1 MVKVVM
7 SANTC
12 WYLFNFRKNT
22 IRSLQKNGYHVV
34 VVAPEDDYTS
44 KLKEFGVEFHN
55 VSIDG
60 NGKNPLKDI
69 KTFFDFL
76 FFYKKNKISCAL
88 NFTPKNNIYSTLAAS
103 MFGVPV
109 INNIAGLGSM
119 FIEENIISKIARL
132 LYKISQPKA
141 SKIFFQNEEDRLLFL
156 NHKISS
162 AIMTEVLPGSGVDL
176 ERFKYIPTSNN
187 KKIKFLLIARLIY
200 EKGVTFYASAA
211 KELKS
216 KYGDHV
222 EFYLLGFIDEKNP
235 ASVSK
240 DVIEKWVTEGYI
252 NYLGTSDNVED
263 DIGHV
268 DCVVLPSF
276 YREGVPRVLL
286 EAAAMGKP
294 LITTD
299 NVGCRETITDGV
311 NGFLCQ
317 PRSTQSLLSVIDKMI
332 NLSHEQRLS
341 MGARSREL
349 VENKFDEKI
358 VIDKYIN
365 AIKELI

>member
-1 MVKVVM
+1 MVKILI

-12 WYLFNFRKNT
+12 WYLFNFRENT
-22 IRSLQKNGYHVV
+22 IRSLQENGYHVV
-34 VVAPEDDYTS
+34 VAAPEDDYAS
-44 KLKEFGVEFHN
+44 KLKRLGVEFHN
-55 VSIDG
+55 ITIDR

-69 KTFFDFL
+69 KTFFDF
-76 FFYKKNKISCAL
+76 FVFYKRNKISCAL

-119 FIEENIISKIARL
+119 FIEESIISKIAKL

-141 SKIFFQNEEDRLLFL
+141 GKIFFQNEEDRLLFL
-156 NHKISS
+156 KNKISS
-162 AIMTEVLPGSGVDL
+162 EFVTDVLPGSGVDL
-176 ERFKYIPTSNN
+176 ERFKHTPSQND
-187 KKIKFLLIARLIY
+187 KKIKFLLIARLIH
-200 EKGVTFYASAA
+200 EKGITYYANVA
-211 KELKS
+211 KELKDR
-216 KYGDHV
+216 YGDHV
-222 EFYLLGFIDEKNP
+222 VFYLLGFIDEKNP
-235 ASVSK
+235 ASISK
-240 DVIEKWVTEGYI
+240 DMVDKWVTEGYI

-263 DIGHV
+263 DIGRV

-299 NVGCRETITDGV
+299 NVGCRETIIDGV

-317 PRSTQSLLSVIDKMI
+317 TRSTKSLLSAIDKMI
-332 NLSHEQRLS
+332 NLSHEQRLL
-341 MGARSREL
+341 MGTRSREL